1 MMTSDL
7 QIIAAAFKQGAG
19 GVPLL
24 CKSINAGKEM
34 KILEEPCS
42 RVGQTGSCEQQ
53 HVRGSAEP
61 ES

>member
-34 KILEEPCS
+34 KTADPGGALQSCWSNRIL
-42 RVGQTGSCEQQ
+42 RAATCE
-53 HVRGSAEP
+53 RIC
-61 ES
+61 